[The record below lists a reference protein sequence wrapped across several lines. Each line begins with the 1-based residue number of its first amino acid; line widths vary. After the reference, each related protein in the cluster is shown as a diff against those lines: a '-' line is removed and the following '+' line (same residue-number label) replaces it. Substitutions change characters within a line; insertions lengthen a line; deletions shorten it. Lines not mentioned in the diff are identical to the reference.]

1 MSKPQPPKKV
11 KLFLSAIYSDRPA
24 WLALLPKLEAKFGE
38 SDYSSKEMGFDYTA
52 YYEEEMGRPL
62 FRQFVSFET
71 LVGPGEL
78 AGIKVFTN
86 GLEET
91 SGLDGRRKVNLD
103 PGYLALDHLVLAT
116 GKPAP
121 HRIYL
126 AEGIYADLHLIYES
140 GGFKP
145 LPWTY
150 PDYKSESLLG
160 LMNRLR
166 EVLKASLKTGVNPD
180 DD

>member
-1 MSKPQPPKKV
+1 MSKPVEPRKV
-11 KLFLSAIYSDRPA
+11 KLILSAIYADRSS
-24 WLALLPKLEAKFGE
+24 WLALLAQLEQKFGAT
-38 SDYSSKEMGFDYTA
+38 DYSSKEMSFDYTH
-52 YYEEEMGRPL
+52 YYEEEMGGPL
-62 FRQFVSFET
+62 FREFVSFES
-71 LVGPGEL
+71 LLAPGEL
-78 AGIKVFTN
+78 AGIKLFTN
-86 GLEET
+86 RLEET
-91 SGLDGRRKVNLD
+91 AARDGRRKVNLD

-140 GGFKP
+140 GAFSP

-166 EVLKASLKTGVNPD
+166 EVLKASLKTGANPD